1 MSEMNS
7 SVTDNFSLIRGGPFH
22 RLLELLGQTGDERRH
37 VIQRA
42 FAAMLLCWSPLLV
55 LTAVQGVV
63 FGSRVQIPFL
73 YDYAVHLRFLIALPI
88 LILAESSIDL
98 RWRILAGQFLRTKLV
113 RDEEIGLFEAIIG
126 RITQL
131 RDSVIPEIVVLAIAY
146 VPPLFLG
153 RTELLMNGITNWHIG
168 LAGLWFRF
176 VSAPMFRFLLLR
188 WIWRMFLWTLF
199 VARVSRMRLYL
210 VATHTDLAAGLGFLS
225 SGQKAYGPIVF
236 AGGTVIAGSVM
247 NAIRY
252 EGETLSSLRIT
263 MIAYGVIAVLL
274 LIVPLL
280 VVTPSLIKVKRA
292 ALRDF
297 GGLVT
302 EHNQMFDTKWIGEKR
317 TKDEAILGNPDASS
331 LVDLG
336 GSFDVIKRMGI
347 VPIDKPTLI
356 TLAAAAA
363 LPMVPVVLLVTPA
376 YEIVHTV
383 LKMLG

>member
-1 MSEMNS
+1 MNS
-7 SVTDNFSLIRGGPFH
+7 PVTDNFSLTRGGPFH
-22 RLLELLGQTGDERRH
+22 RLLELLGQTSDEQRK
-37 VIQRA
+37 VAQRA
-42 FAAMLLCWSPLLV
+42 FAALLLCWSPLLV
-55 LTAVQGVV
+55 LTAAQGVV
-63 FGSRVQIPFL
+63 FGARVQIPFL

-88 LILAESSIDL
+88 LILAESSIDR
-98 RWRILAGQFLRTKLV
+98 RWRVLAGEFLRTKLV
-113 RDEEIGLFEAIIG
+113 RDEEIGLFEAIIR

-131 RDSVIPEIVVLAIAY
+131 RDSMIPEIVMLGIAY

-153 RTELLMNGITNWHIG
+153 RTELLLNGITSWHIG

-252 EGETLSSLRIT
+252 EGETLSSLKIT

-274 LIVPLL
+274 LVVPLL

-292 ALRDF
+292 ALREY

-302 EHNQMFDTKWIGEKR
+302 EHNQLFDTKWIGEKR
-317 TKDEAILGNPDASS
+317 KKDESILGSPDASS

-336 GSFDVIKRMGI
+336 GSFDVIRRMGI

-376 YEIVHTV
+376 YEIVQTV

>member
-1 MSEMNS
+1 
-7 SVTDNFSLIRGGPFH
+7 
-22 RLLELLGQTGDERRH
+22 
-37 VIQRA
+37 
-42 FAAMLLCWSPLLV
+42 
-55 LTAVQGVV
+55 
-63 FGSRVQIPFL
+63 
-73 YDYAVHLRFLIALPI
+73 
-88 LILAESSIDL
+88 
-98 RWRILAGQFLRTKLV
+98 
-113 RDEEIGLFEAIIG
+113 
-126 RITQL
+126 
-131 RDSVIPEIVVLAIAY
+131 
-146 VPPLFLG
+146 
-153 RTELLMNGITNWHIG
+153 
-168 LAGLWFRF
+168 
-176 VSAPMFRFLLLR
+176 
-188 WIWRMFLWTLF
+188 MFLWTLF

-292 ALRDF
+292 ALRDY

-302 EHNQMFDTKWIGEKR
+302 EHNQMFDTKWIGVKR